1 VGCGAARRQSHSGI
15 LGVDAVGV
23 SAANGGWQTAVFNR
37 RMLICVFTGLASGMP
52 LYVLLQLVPAWL
64 RDQGVSLAEIGL
76 FALVGI
82 PYVWK
87 FLWAPLMDRWIPPL
101 LGRRRGWMFLCQ
113 LALIASI
120 GVLGAF
126 NPQQST
132 WVIAWLAFGV
142 AFFSASQDVALDAFR
157 REILPDRELGLGNA
171 IHVQAY
177 RISSLIPGS
186 LSLIL
191 ADILPWSTVFWITAA
206 FMLVALCMSLLVD
219 EPDSELPT
227 GTGLREAVVAPF
239 SEYLQRRGWAG
250 VCLVI
255 GFMVLY
261 KIGDNMAT
269 ALATP
274 FYIDMGFTM
283 TEIGVV
289 AKNAALWP
297 AIVGG
302 LLGGVAMLR
311 LGINRS
317 LWVFGVV
324 QLLSILGFAVLAG
337 SGPLLWLLAVV
348 IAFEYLGVGM
358 GTAAFTAFIARETSR
373 MYAATQ
379 FALFTA
385 IAALPRTF
393 ANASTGV
400 IVEAV
405 GWQPFFLL
413 CTLLAVPGML
423 LLLWVAPWREAS
435 V

>member
-1 VGCGAARRQSHSGI
+1 VGI
-15 LGVDAVGV
+15 

-255 GFMVLY
+255 SFMVLY

-274 FYIDMGFTM
+274 FYIDMGFSM

-423 LLLWVAPWREAS
+423 LLLWVAPWRETS